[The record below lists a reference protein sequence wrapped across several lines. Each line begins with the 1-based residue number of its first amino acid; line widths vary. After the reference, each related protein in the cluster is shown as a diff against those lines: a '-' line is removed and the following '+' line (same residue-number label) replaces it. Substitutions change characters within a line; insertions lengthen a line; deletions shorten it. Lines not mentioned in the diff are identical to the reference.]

1 MKRSVQIFISLLAIV
16 LLVRPFECFAGVTQN
31 RQAMDCCL
39 KGKCGQRAQSDDC
52 CKNTV
57 PDGNQIV
64 PSKVASHAAPLAALT
79 VDSVSVLIPELSS
92 ESPIDSLRHPL
103 PQIALSSGTLPLL
116 I

>member
-64 PSKVASHAAPLAALT
+64 LSKSASHAAPLHALN
-79 VDSVSVLIPELSS
+79 VASVSVLIPELLS
-92 ESPIDSLRHPL
+92 ESPIESLRHPP
-103 PQIALSSGTLPLL
+103 PQTGLSSRSLPLL